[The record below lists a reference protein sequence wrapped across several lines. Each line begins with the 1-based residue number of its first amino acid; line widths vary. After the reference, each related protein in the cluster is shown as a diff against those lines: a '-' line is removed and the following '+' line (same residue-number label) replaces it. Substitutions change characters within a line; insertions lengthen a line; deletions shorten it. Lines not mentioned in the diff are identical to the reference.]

1 MNRQPRTTEISTS
14 PDLVAAV
21 PDPKKSPPKR
31 RRGQLWAIVRESPE
45 ALVGLIVLAVFVLA
59 ALLAP
64 IIMPY
69 PIHVRMGD
77 VYEPPSWAHPLG
89 LDDGGIDM
97 LSLLIQGGQTS
108 LLVGFTAAVIS
119 MTVGGS
125 LGIIAGYF
133 GGWIDSM
140 IMRITDFF
148 MVVPLL
154 PLAIIVSAVWGP
166 SLSHMILVIGLL
178 IWTTTARLVRA
189 EVRSV
194 KERAFVKR
202 ARSIGASHPR
212 IIFRHIFPQIVPL
225 LMANTTLAIAS
236 AIFLEAALAF
246 LGLGDP
252 SAITWGKIIELAF
265 VRTAVSAGAWWA
277 IVPAG
282 LCIAFVVT
290 AASLIGQAVEDALN
304 PRLKVSHLTP
314 RSFQLISIRRQE
326 ADMISANRTS

>member
-1 MNRQPRTTEISTS
+1 MSAR
-14 PDLVAAV
+14 
-21 PDPKKSPPKR
+21 R
-31 RRGQLWAIVRESPE
+31 RRGHVWPLLRRSRE
-45 ALVGLIVLAVFVLA
+45 AMVGLVVLGGFVLV

-64 IIMPY
+64 FIMPY
-69 PIHVRMGD
+69 PIDVQVGG

-108 LLVGFTAAVIS
+108 LLVGFTAAIIS
-119 MTVGGS
+119 MIVGGGF
-125 LGIIAGYF
+125 GIVAGYV
-133 GGWIDSM
+133 GGWVDSAL
-140 IMRITDFF
+140 MRITDFF
-148 MVVPLL
+148 MVLPLL

-166 SLSHMILVIGLL
+166 HVSHMILVIGLL

-194 KERAFVKR
+194 KERAFVTR
-202 ARSIGASHPR
+202 ARSIGARHPR
-212 IIFRHIFPQIVPL
+212 IVFRHVVPQIMPL
-225 LMANTTLAIAS
+225 LLANTTLAIAS

-252 SAITWGKIIELAF
+252 QAITWGKIIELGF

-282 LCIAFVVT
+282 LCIAIVVT
-290 AASLIGQAVEDALN
+290 ACSLIGQAVEDALN
-304 PRLKVSHLTP
+304 PRLKVSHLSP
-314 RSFQLISIRRQE
+314 RSFQLLAIRRHE
-326 ADMISANRTS
+326 AILEAKGAR